1 MILWSFAHAAVAV
14 PDLFTAAAQSG
25 AGGASLRPYTHVFL
39 AYAAAWILIL
49 FWVWRISRRL
59 KRLGSSTVEGA
70 ERAVE
75 DG

>member
-1 MILWSFAHAAVAV
+1 MILQSFAHAAIAV
-14 PDLFTAAAQSG
+14 PDLFAVVVQSG
-25 AGGASLRPYTHVFL
+25 AEGASLRPYAHIFL

-49 FWVWRISRRL
+49 SWVWRISRRL

-70 ERAVE
+70 ERAAE